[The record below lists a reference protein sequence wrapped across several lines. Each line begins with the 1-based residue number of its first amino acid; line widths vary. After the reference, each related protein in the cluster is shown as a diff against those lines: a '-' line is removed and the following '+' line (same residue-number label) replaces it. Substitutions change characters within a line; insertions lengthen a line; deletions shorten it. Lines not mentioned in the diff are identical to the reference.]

1 MNEIILNVSSRDNLE
16 ILLMIE
22 ISSRD
27 LLNHPS
33 WPGCPAS
40 FLQSYFSRR
49 RSTSSPPR
57 SSQAHSQSSSR
68 LERYREMRR
77 MRDDSEN
84 NLKWKEK
91 WEKTCLK
98 AHLTVEPFALAGALG
113 GTSESPFEQ
122 HEEPKRFHWKDLT
135 FAGLWS
141 QAVVHF
147 WIVAHFSFFAW
158 NSFPRVLSWQQSN
171 TFLADFEEAHHNK
184 KTTKHLSGTF
194 WAGRRPRWWRGWSAR
209 APYPSDASTWG
220 LG

>member
-1 MNEIILNVSSRDNLE
+1 MNKIILNVSSRDNLE

-84 NLKWKEK
+84 NLKSKEK
-91 WEKTCLK
+91 WEKQLHEKTCLK

-122 HEEPKRFHWKDLT
+122 HEEPKRFHYWIGLT
-135 FAGLWS
+135 FA
-141 QAVVHF
+141 
-147 WIVAHFSFFAW
+147 
-158 NSFPRVLSWQQSN
+158 VL
-171 TFLADFEEAHHNK
+171 
-184 KTTKHLSGTF
+184 
-194 WAGRRPRWWRGWSAR
+194 
-209 APYPSDASTWG
+209 
-220 LG
+220 

>member
-33 WPGCPAS
+33 SPVCPAS
-40 FLQSYFSRR
+40 FLQSYFSRQ

-77 MRDDSEN
+77 MRDASKN

-91 WEKTCLK
+91 WKKILVNEKNMFKNLPHSGALCACRGTRRDQRVAFWATWGAKKVSLERSYLCRSLIPGRRSLLNSRPLFPFCLK
-98 AHLTVEPFALAGALG
+98 
-113 GTSESPFEQ
+113 Q
-122 HEEPKRFHWKDLT
+122 
-135 FAGLWS
+135 
-141 QAVVHF
+141 
-147 WIVAHFSFFAW
+147 FS
-158 NSFPRVLSWQQSN
+158 
-171 TFLADFEEAHHNK
+171 
-184 KTTKHLSGTF
+184 
-194 WAGRRPRWWRGWSAR
+194 
-209 APYPSDASTWG
+209 
-220 LG
+220 